1 MEISNKIYFIFIN
14 QKRGPPINTI
24 AIVGWYNKINKFFSK
39 VADAVK
45 DNVLPVLGTIGDF
58 IDSDFTKTV
67 AGYAAPAP
75 NSLVPG
81 LGTGLN
87 SVLPYISQVG
97 KFTRNFSNPKP
108 PMNSVPKGIYLSK
121 RPDNL
126 HNRIELKLLPPPDDY
141 SRPRSFVEELP
152 D

>member
-1 MEISNKIYFIFIN
+1 M
-14 QKRGPPINTI
+14 
-24 AIVGWYNKINKFFSK
+24 VGWYNKFNKFLSK
-39 VADAVK
+39 VADTVK
-45 DNVLPVLGTIGDF
+45 DNVLPVLGKIGDF

-67 AGYAAPAP
+67 AGYAAPAL

-97 KFTRNFSNPKP
+97 KFARNFSNKP
-108 PMNSVPKGIYLSK
+108 TNNVAKGIYLSK

-126 HNRIELKLLPPPDDY
+126 HNRIELKSLPPPDDNY
-141 SRPRSFVEELP
+141 TRPRSFVEEI
-152 D
+152 DEVE